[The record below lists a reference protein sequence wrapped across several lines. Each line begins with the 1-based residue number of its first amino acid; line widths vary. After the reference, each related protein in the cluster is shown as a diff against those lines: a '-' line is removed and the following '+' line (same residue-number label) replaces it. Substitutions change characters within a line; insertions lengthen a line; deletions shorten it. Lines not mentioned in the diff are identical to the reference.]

1 MELEYL
7 GGRIEAAHPNEV
19 ADNRIADTE
28 AERVSF
34 SEVPHLE
41 ENSTGSEEFREWK
54 ADDSE
59 RETDG
64 TPYLEDNVGVVDS
77 ENQCGRAHDE
87 LFEKNTESPHSPLF
101 DSMTDELKEAEA
113 FAPNMEV
120 QAEKIR
126 DIYYSMPEI
135 QFAEW
140 KKLDIE
146 ERTKLLESFEEKI
159 AQVEKRAAM
168 PVQHEQTRVGV
179 MGYNDGRKLVISDQL
194 VGSNEYSDYKEV
206 LNTLFHEGR
215 HSYQNHNL
223 YIGRTESSDEIYKSW
238 VANREKL
245 GYTSGDTSFPF
256 NLSNTFREKS
266 YYKYYTQPVEV
277 DARLF
282 AETVEKKLG
291 LGAG

>member
-1 MELEYL
+1 MELEHFR
-7 GGRIEAAHPNEV
+7 GGIEATRPNEV
-19 ADNRIADTE
+19 VDHRTADTE
-28 AERVSF
+28 AERVFF

-41 ENSTGSEEFREWK
+41 ENATSLGEFTEWK
-54 ADDSE
+54 VDDSE
-59 RETDG
+59 RGADG
-64 TPYLEDNVGVVDS
+64 IPYLVDNIVAANS
-77 ENQCGRAHDE
+77 ENQCVRVHEE
-87 LFEKNTESPHSPLF
+87 LFEKNMESTHSPLF
-101 DSMTDELKEAEA
+101 DSMIDELKETEG
-113 FAPNMEV
+113 FAPSMEV
-120 QAEKIR
+120 QADKIR

-140 KKLDIE
+140 KKLDVE
-146 ERTKLLESFEEKI
+146 ERTKLLEAFEGKI
-159 AQVEKRAAM
+159 ANVEKRTAM
-168 PVQHEQTRVGV
+168 PVRHEQTKAGL
-179 MGYNDGRKLVISDQL
+179 MGYNDGHKLVISDRL

-215 HSYQNHNL
+215 HSYQNYNL

-245 GYTSGDTSFPF
+245 GYSSSNTSFPF
-256 NLSNTFREKS
+256 SLSSTFREKS

-291 LGAG
+291 LEAG